1 MGQVLQQE
9 IFKFRH
15 QRLAWLAPVV
25 LGLLMVGL
33 AMTAHGASDS
43 DQKFYISSAY
53 GGFQWLTILIIVI
66 GASGVTMEFEYGTIK
81 QLAIQV
87 NHRWTLFVGKYL
99 LILGYGVLLH
109 GVVILM
115 TLLLKGTGGRNLSWQ
130 TIYLYH
136 QSLLVNLVTNA
147 VLDMYGSVM
156 IIGLVFLLASCSHN
170 SAAAIAIG
178 VGVCFTGEGVSSLLL
193 QSFKSLLPVM
203 KWNPFNMF
211 FLQEEYGNP
220 SYQQNVTHLTIQQLG
235 IGNLVWALFFVGVGA
250 VIFSRRRI

>member
-1 MGQVLQQE
+1 MGQLIQQK

-15 QRLAWLAPVV
+15 QRLAWLAPVI
-25 LGLLMVGL
+25 LSLLMVGL
-33 AMTAHGASDS
+33 ALTTHGASTS

-53 GGFQWLTILIIVI
+53 GGFQWVTILMIVI
-66 GASGVTMEFEYGTIK
+66 AASGVTMEFEYGTIK

-87 NHRWTLFVGKYL
+87 NHRWTIFVGKYVL
-99 LILGYGVLLH
+99 VLGYSVLLH

-115 TLLLKGTGGRNLSWQ
+115 TLLLKRSGGRNPMWQ
-130 TIYLYH
+130 SVYLYH

-147 VLDMYGSVM
+147 VLDMYGGVM

-235 IGNLVWALFFVGVGA
+235 VGNLVWALFFVGVGA

>member
-1 MGQVLQQE
+1 MGQLIQQE

-15 QRLAWLAPVV
+15 QRLAWLAPAI
-25 LGLLMVGL
+25 LSLLMVGL
-33 AMTAHGASDS
+33 AMTTHGASTS
-43 DQKFYISSAY
+43 DQEFYISSAY
-53 GGFQWLTILIIVI
+53 GGFQWVTILMIVI
-66 GASGVTMEFEYGTIK
+66 AASGVTMEFEYGTIK
-81 QLAIQV
+81 ELAIQV
-87 NHRWTLFVGKYL
+87 NHRWTIFVGKYVL
-99 LILGYGVLLH
+99 VLGYSVLLH

-115 TLLLKGTGGRNLSWQ
+115 TLLLKGSGGRKLMWQ
-130 TIYLYH
+130 SVYLYH

-147 VLDMYGSVM
+147 VLDMYGGVM

-193 QSFKSLLPVM
+193 QSFKSLLSVM

-235 IGNLVWALFFVGVGA
+235 VGNLVWALFFVGVGA